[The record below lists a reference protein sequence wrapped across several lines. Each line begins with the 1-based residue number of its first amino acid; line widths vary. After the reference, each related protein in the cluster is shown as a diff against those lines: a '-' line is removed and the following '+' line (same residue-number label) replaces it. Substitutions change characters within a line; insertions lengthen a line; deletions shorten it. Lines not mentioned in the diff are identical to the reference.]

1 MPAVQAGRR
10 AGPSGKRLRRAS
22 LYAGWWST
30 DARSPGLRLNVKSA
44 CGPLGWQMGSDHFL
58 STLNSAI
65 PFPGFFFFLSTLKEN
80 VPIQIFMPPLFVDL
94 CISAY
99 SPGKIPKL

>member
-1 MPAVQAGRR
+1 M
-10 AGPSGKRLRRAS
+10 
-22 LYAGWWST
+22 
-30 DARSPGLRLNVKSA
+30 KSA
-44 CGPLGWQMGSDHFL
+44 CGPPGWQMGSDHFL